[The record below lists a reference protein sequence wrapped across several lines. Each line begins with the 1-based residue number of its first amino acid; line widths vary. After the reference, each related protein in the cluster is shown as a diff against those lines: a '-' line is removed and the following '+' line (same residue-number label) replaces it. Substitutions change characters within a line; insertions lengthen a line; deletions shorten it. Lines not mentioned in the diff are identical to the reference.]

1 MSVMLQIKFDLD
13 TNKQGELFPI
23 EGAKKLV
30 ELPGLKWKVWTVDE
44 ESGEGS
50 GLYLYATRRD
60 AEIRA
65 KKAIPHLTSMNGVSN
80 VTTQIF
86 EILEEHSEI
95 TRAPLDV
102 AANPSYGEEY

>member
-1 MSVMLQIKFDLD
+1 
-13 TNKQGELFPI
+13 
-23 EGAKKLV
+23 
-30 ELPGLKWKVWTVDE
+30 
-44 ESGEGS
+44 
-50 GLYLYATRRD
+50 
-60 AEIRA
+60 
-65 KKAIPHLTSMNGVSN
+65 MNGVSN